1 MKKTATLYLC
11 ISVMFQLHRL
21 ATASRVSVCQNLNLI
36 PQTPF
41 LPLNWIFVMT
51 TSSHHPNN
59 NHNEMTSSTPFPPWW
74 CWCCWW
80 WCRWLNRGGADTE
93 RGWMEK
99 RNAAGGTHAPTLYWW
114 WCGLDEEEEPKHIY
128 WRDVDATPTKYP
140 PEWVQ
145 SVPNMCALSC
155 IGHIDWIL
163 LWTLVLLL
171 EHLAVLIVPDSF
183 TSWNI
188 SLPNSLGWVGLGGC
202 SKRCSKPISRP
213 FKRPEPRSLSSQWVP
228 SSPSSSVV
236 PSFPCLGSIC
246 FCSRVSILRLYRS
259 HSKGCT
265 LAHI

>member
-1 MKKTATLYLC
+1 
-11 ISVMFQLHRL
+11 
-21 ATASRVSVCQNLNLI
+21 
-36 PQTPF
+36 
-41 LPLNWIFVMT
+41 
-51 TSSHHPNN
+51 
-59 NHNEMTSSTPFPPWW
+59 MTSSTPFPPWW

-99 RNAAGGTHAPTLYWW
+99 RNAAGGTHAPTLYYDDTGWMRKRSQSTFIEGMW
-114 WCGLDEEEEPKHIY
+114 MRH
-128 WRDVDATPTKYP
+128 P
-140 PEWVQ
+140 PNIPQ
-145 SVPNMCALSC
+145 SESKVCPICAALSC
-155 IGHIDWIL
+155 IDHVDWIL